1 MKEQITDKRLRD
13 TAFPHRHT
21 TQIISHRSP
30 DNTGQRRNSSKY
42 FRFVRNVSKKLLK
55 NVWTDVV
62 T

>member
-21 TQIISHRSP
+21 TQIISHQSP
-30 DNTGQRRNSSKY
+30 DNTGQRQ
-42 FRFVRNVSKKLLK
+42 RFVRKVSKKLLK

-62 T
+62 A